1 MHGATDNVSRLI
13 VGLKELLLLVGSL
26 GMNVMVTEWFVVKS
40 LGAGS
45 PASTALGS
53 VYKDWISF

>member
-1 MHGATDNVSRLI
+1 MSLT
-13 VGLKELLLLVGSL
+13 KLLLSIGSL
-26 GMNVMVTEWFVVKS
+26 GMNVLVTDWFVVKS

>member
-1 MHGATDNVSRLI
+1 MGF
-13 VGLKELLLLVGSL
+13 KKLLLSVGSL
-26 GMNVMVTEWFVVKS
+26 GMNVLVTEWFVVKS

-53 VYKDWISF
+53 VYRNGFLFEAFSF